1 MFPRGM
7 GILAH
12 GHGLEARD
20 THVMGRDAHAT
31 TINPPL
37 MDLAQEYA
45 PLSAKSVQSLL
56 KRDRGFA
63 FQFSWLSI
71 GLTVGLLVFMAGL
84 VTSRTRTAALILP
97 ATAGWLILLGLS
109 LLRDGALRRRR
120 LEDTARLIYSAL
132 QSGRFVLHSGE
143 LILEPSG
150 EKISLET
157 KTLIALEAMRKNR
170 RAAEQLLEPSS
181 VEFSRPL
188 YSDSSMVPDQESNGP

>member
-1 MFPRGM
+1 
-7 GILAH
+7 
-12 GHGLEARD
+12 
-20 THVMGRDAHAT
+20 
-31 TINPPL
+31 
-37 MDLAQEYA
+37 MDPAEEYA

-63 FQFSWLSI
+63 FRFSWLSI

-97 ATAGWLILLGLS
+97 VTAGWLILLTLS
-109 LLRDGALRRRR
+109 LLRDRALRRRR
-120 LEDTARLIYSAL
+120 LDDTARLIYSAL
-132 QSGRFVLHSGE
+132 QSGRFLLQNSGE
-143 LILEPSG
+143 LILEPAG

-188 YSDSSMVPDQESNGP
+188 YRNSSTVPDQESDGP